1 MERISMIRRTAAV
14 LTLGFVLTS
23 PVRGDEKAELKK
35 LEGTWLPTTAEFG
48 GRSWPDE
55 QLKTTK
61 LVIADGKYTVTV
73 SGQDDKG
80 TLKVDPTAKPATMD
94 IVGTEGPNKG
104 RTIPAIYELSGDKLK
119 ICYALDGKERPG
131 AFESKMGTR
140 LFLVEYKREK
150 R

>member
-1 MERISMIRRTAAV
+1 MIRNTAAV
-14 LTLGFVLTS
+14 VVLGVVLIT
-23 PVRGDEKAELKK
+23 PARGDEKAELKK
-35 LEGTWLPTTAEFG
+35 LEGTWMPTTAQFG
-48 GRSWPDE
+48 GRNWPDE
-55 QLKTTK
+55 QLKATK

-80 TLKVDPTAKPATMD
+80 TLKVDANAKPATMD
-94 IVGTEGPNKG
+94 IVGTDGPNKG
-104 RTIPAIYELSGDKLK
+104 RTIPAIYELSGNTLK

-131 AFESKMGTR
+131 TFESKMGTR